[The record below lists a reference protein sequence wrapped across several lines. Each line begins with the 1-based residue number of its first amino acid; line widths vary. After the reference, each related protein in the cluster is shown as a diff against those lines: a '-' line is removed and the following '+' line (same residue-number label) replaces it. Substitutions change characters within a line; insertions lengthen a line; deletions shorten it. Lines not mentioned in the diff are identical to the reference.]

1 MNCDRPERDKQ
12 MAHSKVPGIEQSLN
26 KGGDHFSCTYCQ
38 TKPQCNM
45 QTTDFV
51 SSDDPHY
58 SSEANYY
65 CPTTSS
71 LLLSARL
78 SDNL

>member
-1 MNCDRPERDKQ
+1 
-12 MAHSKVPGIEQSLN
+12 
-26 KGGDHFSCTYCQ
+26 
-38 TKPQCNM
+38 M